1 MFILSQG
8 LFSLSRALPVR
19 RRTKETGREHSW
31 DRWPEL
37 TKGTFYTTEHHAQ
50 YMNWGELPRRGTS
63 LGLGRGVWHGAV
75 GGEQLYGALLVFP
88 FSLLSFIIIYRC
100 CCCILLY
107 FQLFNSSCL
116 KLQVLLSPPRSTTVE
131 GWGGGWVSGCVVL
144 NFQLGLNHNTDELL
158 VCLCSNPQVRAA
170 KEKDHEKQTP
180 LKKNF
185 SFLLS
190 D

>member
-1 MFILSQG
+1 MLCQ
-8 LFSLSRALPVR
+8 
-19 RRTKETGREHSW
+19 W
-31 DRWPEL
+31 
-37 TKGTFYTTEHHAQ
+37 
-50 YMNWGELPRRGTS
+50 
-63 LGLGRGVWHGAV
+63 
-75 GGEQLYGALLVFP
+75 GGEQRKLGGSIAGTGDLNWPKGHSTPQNIMPSIWTGGSYPEGEPVWAWEEGSGMGQWVVSNCMVHCLFFPFHYYHSLSFTVVVVVFYFIFNYSTLLVSNCKF
-88 FSLLSFIIIYRC
+88 
-100 CCCILLY
+100 Y
-107 FQLFNSSCL
+107 FD
-116 KLQVLLSPPRSTTVE
+116 SPPRSTTVE

-180 LKKNF
+180 LKKIF